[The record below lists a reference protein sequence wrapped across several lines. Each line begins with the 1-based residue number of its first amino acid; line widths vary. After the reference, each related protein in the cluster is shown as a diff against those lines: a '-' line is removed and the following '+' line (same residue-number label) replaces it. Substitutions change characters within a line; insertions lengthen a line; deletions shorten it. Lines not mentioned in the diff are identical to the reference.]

1 MENGQDS
8 PPSSREPQTPLS
20 REPPTSFGREPPTP
34 FGREPQA
41 SVALAARSFAL
52 AKDPECPQQN
62 QDAFQVDA
70 ARGIVAL
77 ADGVS
82 SALFSR
88 QWAAI
93 LAAAA
98 AADFPDPGRP
108 DDFARWLAEQ
118 RAAWSAQI
126 DTTSLAWFQKAKLP
140 AGAFSTLL
148 WIRVGPSDGDESGT
162 FGAYHLQGHAVGDT
176 CLFHARHGE
185 ILRTFPLQT
194 AAEFEASPAALGSVD
209 LNRDRN
215 VQFDR
220 LDVACYSEDLLV
232 LCTDAIAEWA
242 IRSAESGSP
251 PDWERYWDMDCG
263 QWQAEI
269 GELRQSRQMR
279 YDDATLLLLRVV
291 DKAAESAPP
300 PPLRPLPMVA
310 EEDWAKTLK
319 EVSDQLSEGID
330 RLSDRMLHGFQQL
343 KDKAVQKYHDK
354 FKPGKK

>member
-1 MENGQDS
+1 VPKVENDQDS
-8 PPSSREPQTPLS
+8 TPSS
-20 REPPTSFGREPPTP
+20 REPPTP
-34 FGREPQA
+34 FSREPQA
-41 SVALAARSFAL
+41 SALLAARSFAL

-98 AADFPDPGRP
+98 AADFPDPGQP

-148 WIRVGPSDGDESGT
+148 WIRVSPSDGDEPGA

-209 LNRDRN
+209 LNRDQN
-215 VQFDR
+215 VQFHR
-220 LDVACYSEDLLV
+220 LDVACYNEDLLV

-251 PDWERYWDMDCG
+251 PNWEQYWDMDCS

-291 DKAAESAPP
+291 EKAAESAPP
-300 PPLRPLPMVA
+300 PLPSVA
-310 EEDWAKTLK
+310 DTDAEEEDWAKTLK
-319 EVSDQLSEGID
+319 EVSGQVSEGID

-343 KDKAVQKYHDK
+343 KDKAVRKYRDK

>member
-8 PPSSREPQTPLS
+8 SPSSREPTTLFS
-20 REPPTSFGREPPTP
+20 
-34 FGREPQA
+34 REPQA
-41 SVALAARSFAL
+41 SALLAARSFAL

-82 SALFSR
+82 SAIFSR

-118 RAAWSAQI
+118 RADWSDQI

-148 WIRVGPSDGDESGT
+148 WIRVSSSDGDEPGT

-215 VQFDR
+215 VQFHR

-251 PDWERYWDMDCG
+251 PNWERYWDLDCA

-291 DKAAESAPP
+291 DKAAESTP
-300 PPLRPLPMVA
+300 PPLPSVADADA
-310 EEDWAKTLK
+310 EEDWAKTFK
-319 EVSDQLSEGID
+319 EVSAQVSEGID

-343 KDKAVQKYHDK
+343 KDKAVRKYRDK
-354 FKPGKK
+354 FKPGKRR